1 MNNLI
6 FPFLFFMAIWLS
18 SCATPKAVT
27 EKVPLQPA
35 EKATVATKGLKKRV
49 GVVAF
54 QDKTAY
60 GKGRL
65 GTSASDILT
74 TELFRTGLFVVVERA
89 QIDKVIREQEL
100 GQTGMI
106 QQKTAVQAGQI
117 LGLNALVMGSI
128 SQFGVRVEGKDF
140 GVYKEK
146 VQTAECTVDVR
157 VVDTTTGQVIFADA
171 GRGIYERK
179 LSEVLGMGQRGGYDE
194 TMGQNALR
202 ASIAK
207 FMDQMVAKISE
218 TEWSARIADLDGQT
232 VYVNAGKKTGLN
244 IGDRLL
250 VHQLGKEILDPQT
263 QVPIGRA
270 PGPLKGEIEV
280 TGFFGE
286 DGAVTI
292 TRSGGGFQVNDV
304 VKLKEHSR

>member
-1 MNNLI
+1 MKILKFI
-6 FPFLFFMAIWLS
+6 FIFFILVWFF
-18 SCATPKAVT
+18 SCTTPKGVT
-27 EKVPLQPA
+27 EKAPLKPA
-35 EKATVATKGLKKRV
+35 EKAVVASRSLKKRV

-54 QDKTAY
+54 EDKTAY

-74 TELFRTGLFVVVERA
+74 TELFRTGLFIVVERA
-89 QIDKVIREQEL
+89 QIDKVLREQQL
-100 GQTGMI
+100 SQTGII
-106 QQKTAVQAGQI
+106 QQKSAVQAGQI
-117 LGLNALVMGSI
+117 LGLNAIIMGSI
-128 SQFGVRVEGKDF
+128 SQFGVRVEGMDF

-171 GRGIYERK
+171 GKGKYEKR
-179 LSEVLGMGQRGGYDE
+179 LSELFGMGQRGGYDE

-218 TEWSARIADLDGQT
+218 TEWSARIADIEGDT
-232 VYVNAGKKTGLN
+232 VYINAGKRTGIN

-250 VHQLGKEILDPQT
+250 VYQLGKEILDPQT

-270 PGPLKGEIEV
+270 PGRLKGEIEV

-286 DGAVTI
+286 DGAITI
-292 TRSGGGFQVNDV
+292 KRSGAGFLVNDI
-304 VKLKEHSR
+304 VKIKEPSK